1 MATVIA
7 TDGSDPER
15 QMEAIQGLGIAGGDE
30 VGKTLVSV
38 FRSSNSDDVKTAALN
53 GLMIA
58 GDDKSVLELYQ
69 SSTDAEEK
77 RALIQTL
84 VNMDSDA
91 VWSIIDKTLEE
102 GQ

>member
-1 MATVIA
+1 MKPTQGSRPNGIILSLDENTLFVGDVGNKSITKYTLA

-53 GLMIA
+53 G
-58 GDDKSVLELYQ
+58 
-69 SSTDAEEK
+69 
-77 RALIQTL
+77 
-84 VNMDSDA
+84 
-91 VWSIIDKTLEE
+91 
-102 GQ
+102 